1 MVIRFSSTHL
11 LGRKRRENYPLENK
25 PFVDDYVDWMGSDQ
39 GQLSIDVSDV
49 VWRLLEKAD
58 VEAKNR

>member
-1 MVIRFSSTHL
+1 M
-11 LGRKRRENYPLENK
+11 GKRRENYPLENK
-25 PFVDDYVDWMGSDQ
+25 PFVDDYVDWMGSDL